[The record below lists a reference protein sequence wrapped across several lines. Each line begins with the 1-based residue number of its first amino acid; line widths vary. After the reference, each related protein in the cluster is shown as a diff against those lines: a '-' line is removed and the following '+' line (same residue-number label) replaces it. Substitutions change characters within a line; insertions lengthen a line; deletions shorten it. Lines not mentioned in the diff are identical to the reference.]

1 MRKPR
6 AVVASVAWF
15 AVTGGVGAVLVPW
28 WLTGSQIR
36 HPLPYWGIARVVGV
50 VLIAVG

>member
-1 MRKPR
+1 
-6 AVVASVAWF
+6 VVASVAWF

-28 WLTGSQIR
+28 WLTGWQIR